1 MAVWILQHVET
12 EGSGTLGEFL
22 AVEGTEWRTV
32 RLHCGDALPTNVGAG
47 DAVIAMGGPMNVD
60 EEDRYPFLAAE
71 KAFLRRVIEADVPV
85 LGVCLGAQLI
95 ARACGAAV
103 TRSPVEEVGW
113 GEVALTDAGR
123 ADALFE
129 GISSPLPVFQWH
141 GDMFDLPVGGTLLA
155 TGTACPHQAFRVRR
169 AWGLQF
175 HIEATRD
182 MIADWFPDA
191 PERAG
196 YLQCFDRLE
205 GELDAQARRIYTH
218 FVGHVRQR

>member
-1 MAVWILQHVET
+1 M
-12 EGSGTLGEFL
+12 GEFL
-22 AVEGTEWRTV
+22 AAAGREWRTV

-60 EEDRYPFLAAE
+60 EEERYPYLAAE

-113 GEVALTDAGR
+113 GEVILTDAGR
-123 ADALFE
+123 ADALFK
-129 GISSPLPVFQWH
+129 GISSPLPVFRWH

-155 TGTACPHQAFRVRR
+155 TGAACPHQAFRVRR

-196 YLQCFDRLE
+196 YLQHFDSLQRV
-205 GELDAQARRIYTH
+205 LDAQACQLCTNFIGL
-218 FVGHVRQR
+218 VGGRTRNA